1 MTNEELVK
9 SFITALQSGDFDLAA
24 TLMSDDFIAGG
35 FTPDPLDKGEF
46 LAMQSEL
53 HDAMPDYD
61 FHFSDIQ
68 EHDNGT
74 EALIQITGT
83 HNRDL
88 ELAMFGLPLI
98 PATGL
103 AIDLPQV
110 HTQYRVSDGKIAEIR
125 FESVPG
131 SGLPGLLQ
139 QIGTELPILP
149 RLGTEDITRLNESGD
164 TSI

>member
-1 MTNEELVK
+1 MSNEEVVQ

-24 TLMSDDFIAGG
+24 GLMSDDFVASG
-35 FTPDPLDKGEF
+35 FTPGPLDKGEF

-53 HDAMPDYD
+53 HDAIPDYD
-61 FHFSDIQ
+61 FHLTDIQ

-83 HNRDL
+83 HEADL
-88 ELAMFGLPLI
+88 ELPIFGLPLV
-98 PATGL
+98 PTTGL

-110 HTQYRVSDGKIAEIR
+110 HTVYRVTGGKIAEMS
-125 FESVPG
+125 FESLPG
-131 SGLPGLLQ
+131 SGLAGLLQ
-139 QIGTELPILP
+139 QIDAELPVLP
-149 RLGTEDITRLNESGD
+149 RLGTEDITRLNESGE